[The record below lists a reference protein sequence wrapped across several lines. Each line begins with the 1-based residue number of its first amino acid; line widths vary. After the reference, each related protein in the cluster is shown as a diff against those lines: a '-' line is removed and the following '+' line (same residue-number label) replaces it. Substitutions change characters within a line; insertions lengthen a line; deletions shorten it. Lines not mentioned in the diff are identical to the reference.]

1 MSAPSTQKNASRSFR
16 RLFRTLARP
25 IRRTS
30 RQGGLVIQAYRG
42 YGHRDRIVLMGRV
55 LKQPTEG
62 SGGRESRLLGDLKNI
77 GRRFLRHGIA
87 DACVLVRAGSGEE
100 RVVTDGQGYFEIFM
114 KVPDSADWRGVWRPV
129 DLRLLETE
137 SDGVNAQAS
146 VFFPPRSCRFVVIS
160 DIDDTVMYTGV
171 ANKIKMLWR
180 LFASTAESR
189 LAFPGVGAFYRAL
202 HEGVSGTEQNPMLY
216 VSRAP
221 WGIYEVLEDFFNL
234 HKIPIGPVLF
244 LREWGVTLQ
253 HPLPKQSK
261 GHKNALIED
270 MLAVYDDLPFVLI
283 GDSGQRDPEIY
294 SRVVQEHRSRVLAV
308 YIRNVSRDAERIQ
321 AIETLA
327 TQVAEAG
334 SSLVLAADS
343 QVMASHAA
351 DRGLISRDTLQAVH
365 EEREQAGEEAETGR
379 ARCIGEAA
387 AAETRQAVEE
397 GELRETLES
406 PRDKDRPDNV
416 VVK

>member
-1 MSAPSTQKNASRSFR
+1 
-16 RLFRTLARP
+16 
-25 IRRTS
+25 
-30 RQGGLVIQAYRG
+30 V
-42 YGHRDRIVLMGRV
+42 
-55 LKQPTEG
+55 
-62 SGGRESRLLGDLKNI
+62 
-77 GRRFLRHGIA
+77 RHGIA
-87 DACVLVRAGSGEE
+87 DACVLVRAASGEE
-100 RVVTDGQGYFEIFM
+100 RVVTDGEGYFEIFM
-114 KVPDSADWRGVWRPV
+114 KVPDGADWRGVWRPV
-129 DLRLLETE
+129 DLRLLEPKF
-137 SDGVNAQAS
+137 DGVHAQTF
-146 VFFPPRSCRFVVIS
+146 VFFPPRSYRFVVIS

-171 ANKIKMLWR
+171 ANKIKMPWR
-180 LFASTAESR
+180 LSASTAESR

-234 HKIPIGPVLF
+234 HKIPIGAVLF

-253 HPLPKQSK
+253 HPLAKQSK

-283 GDSGQRDPEIY
+283 GDIGQRDPEIY
-294 SRVVQEHRSRVLAV
+294 SRVVQEHRSRVPAV

-351 DRGLISRDTLQAVH
+351 DRGLISRDTLQAVR
-365 EEREQAGEEAETGR
+365 EEREQAGEE
-379 ARCIGEAA
+379 
-387 AAETRQAVEE
+387 
-397 GELRETLES
+397 GELRETLARLETRIGPTTS
-406 PRDKDRPDNV
+406 WSSSDVRCD
-416 VVK
+416 